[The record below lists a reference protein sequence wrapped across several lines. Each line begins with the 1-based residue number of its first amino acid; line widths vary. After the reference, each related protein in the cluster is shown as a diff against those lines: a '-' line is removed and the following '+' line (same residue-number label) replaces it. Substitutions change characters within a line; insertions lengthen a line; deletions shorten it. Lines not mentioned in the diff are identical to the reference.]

1 MESTM
6 NESMTRSR
14 AMDKAE
20 TVKNDV
26 KKRVKD
32 GVETVEREASEIGD
46 NVARGASDLA
56 DAVSSRLKTVGVD
69 TQVMT
74 DLAKDH
80 ASELQR
86 MIGDELRARPMR
98 ALGIAAAI
106 GVLVG
111 LMTAR

>member
-1 MESTM
+1 M
-6 NESMTRSR
+6 NVNMTKSR

-26 KKRVKD
+26 TKRVKD
-32 GVETVEREASEIGD
+32 GVDTVEREASELGD
-46 NVARGASDLA
+46 TVARGASDLA
-56 DAVSSRLKTVGVD
+56 EAVTSRLKTVGVD
-69 TQVMT
+69 TEVMANM
-74 DLAKDH
+74 AKGQ

-98 ALGIAAAI
+98 ALGIAAAV
-106 GVLVG
+106 GVFVG

>member
-6 NESMTRSR
+6 NENITRSR

-20 TVKNDV
+20 AVKNDV

-32 GVETVEREASEIGD
+32 GVETVERETSELGD
-46 NVARGASDLA
+46 TVARGASDLA
-56 DAVSSRLKTVGVD
+56 EAVNTRLKTVGVD
-69 TQVMT
+69 TGVMA
-74 DLAKDH
+74 DLAKDQV
-80 ASELQR
+80 SELQR

-106 GVLVG
+106 GVFVG
-111 LMTAR
+111 LITAR

>member
-1 MESTM
+1 
-6 NESMTRSR
+6 
-14 AMDKAE
+14 MDKAE
-20 TVKNDV
+20 AVKNDV
-26 KKRVKD
+26 KQRVQD
-32 GVETVEREASEIGD
+32 GVETVEREASELGG

-74 DLAKDH
+74 DLAKDQ

-106 GVLVG
+106 GVFVG

>member
-1 MESTM
+1 M
-6 NESMTRSR
+6 NVNMTKSR

-26 KKRVKD
+26 TKRVKD
-32 GVETVEREASEIGD
+32 GVDTVEREASELGD
-46 NVARGASDLA
+46 TVARGASDLA
-56 DAVSSRLKTVGVD
+56 EAVTSRLKTAGVD
-69 TQVMT
+69 TEVMANM
-74 DLAKDH
+74 AKGQ

-98 ALGIAAAI
+98 ALGIAAAV
-106 GVLVG
+106 GVFVG

>member
-1 MESTM
+1 M
-6 NESMTRSR
+6 NMNTTRNR

-20 TVKNDV
+20 AVKNDV
-26 KKRVKD
+26 TKRVKD
-32 GVETVEREASEIGD
+32 GVETVEREASELGE
-46 NVARGASDLA
+46 NVSRGAADLA
-56 DAVSSRLKTVGVD
+56 DAVTSRLKTVGVD
-69 TQVMT
+69 TEVMANM
-74 DLAKDH
+74 AKGQ

-106 GVLVG
+106 GVVVG